1 MATWTYGGAT
11 EPLAISGRADDAYKA
26 SAFPGLGGL
35 AAASTQLPELGQQGP
50 GIPVTEAIWWRD
62 FAFWARQEFIRRA
75 KISSPGITSVA
86 VAANNGAGDANG
98 IGTLTI
104 QIGTN

>member
-1 MATWTYGGAT
+1 VLTQGK
-11 EPLAISGRADDAYKA
+11 ADDTYKA

-35 AAASTQLPELGQQGP
+35 VQAGTYLPEMGQRGA

-62 FAFWARQEFIRRA
+62 FAWWVRQEFIRQA
-75 KISSPGITSVA
+75 KLKSPNISNV
-86 VAANNGAGDANG
+86 VMAANNGTGDAYG

-104 QIGTN
+104 TLATY